1 MEGSAPLLVF
11 VAVLAGKVWSASMTY
26 DQEVKTA
33 MIWLQGQDTGISSK
47 AIMEMM
53 LGAQPHWKTY
63 PRDSWDFNRCVRLM
77 EKIPAWRTRIT
88 EMSKVGYV
96 WAALVEN
103 WNELEAL
110 YQAEVANPRS
120 ETNKKP
126 NRSLYFHMRS
136 IIAEG
141 IDADPNI
148 VVVDRDSLGHPTYY
162 KSKPAE

>member
-1 MEGSAPLLVF
+1 MEGSASLLVF

-47 AIMEMM
+47 AIMQMM

-63 PRDSWDFNRCVRLM
+63 PRDSWDFGRCVRLM

-110 YQAEVANPRS
+110 YQAEIANPSS
-120 ETNKKP
+120 EGIKVRFSTYH
-126 NRSLYFHMRS
+126 RMRS

-162 KSKPAE
+162 KSKPAK